1 MSHEIANAQIAR
13 ARNLRNNDGSQF
25 DTIRLVV
32 QRSGTHVVTC
42 SLILERIGAK
52 RIEGS
57 RLAFATF
64 DARDVEPG
72 PWYHQ
77 RLLLAAVQRMR

>member
-1 MSHEIANAQIAR
+1 MEHEIINAQLAR
-13 ARNLRNNDGSQF
+13 SRQLRNSDASQF

-42 SLILERIGAK
+42 SLILERIGAR

-64 DARDVEPG
+64 DARDINPG
-72 PWYHQ
+72 SDYHQ
-77 RLLLAAVQRMR
+77 RLLLAAVQRLR

>member
-1 MSHEIANAQIAR
+1 MSHEIVNAQVAR
-13 ARNLRNNDGSQF
+13 ARQLRNSDASQF

-42 SLILERIGAK
+42 SLILERIGAR

-64 DARDVEPG
+64 DARDIEVG

-77 RLLLAAVQRMR
+77 RLLLAAVQRLR